1 VLRIEASAEP
11 FFAAQIVGSGVFRG
25 FKDTLGPSIIDF
37 GTMWLVR
44 LPLAYVLARMIGLR
58 GVWIAM
64 CLQLIIEGIIFLIRM
79 AVKNRNVVD
88 LVEE

>member
-1 VLRIEASAEP
+1 
-11 FFAAQIVGSGVFRG
+11 
-25 FKDTLGPSIIDF
+25 
-37 GTMWLVR
+37 MWLIR

-64 CLQLIIEGIIFLIRM
+64 CLQLIIEGIIFLVRM
-79 AVKNRNVVD
+79 ALKNRNVVD